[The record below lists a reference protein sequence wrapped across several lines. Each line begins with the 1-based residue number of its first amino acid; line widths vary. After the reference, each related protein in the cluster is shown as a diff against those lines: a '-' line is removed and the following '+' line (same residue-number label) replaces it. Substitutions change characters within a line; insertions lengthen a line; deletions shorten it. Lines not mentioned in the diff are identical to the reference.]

1 MTATLLQI
9 ESSAQLLA
17 DEVEGWLKNLT
28 ETSPANPL
36 PASPVSAPAPVFD
49 IKALAA
55 AGLAEVERSQR
66 ATLAAQRLA
75 RPVLLA
81 RLTRRHLRPADRA
94 SVHIRRAAAELAT
107 GGWCRG
113 VLRDARG
120 QHCILGALQA
130 VPADNDTAL
139 RSHIHIRAAMTTP
152 AYARPSDAY
161 IERLEHDARRHG
173 QDAAAVRRAHEI
185 AVHNNLTAPT
195 VGAVLELLERAAAIA
210 ESSGD

>member
-1 MTATLLQI
+1 MTATLQQI
-9 ESSAQLLA
+9 ESSARILA

-36 PASPVSAPAPVFD
+36 PASAVSAPKPVFD

-55 AGLAEVERSQR
+55 AGLAEVERSQH
-66 ATLAAQRLA
+66 ATRTAQQLV
-75 RPVLLA
+75 RPGLLA

-113 VLRDARG
+113 TLRDARG

-130 VPADNDTAL
+130 VPADADTAL

-152 AYARPSDAY
+152 AYAQPSAAS
-161 IERLEHDARRHG
+161 IERLEQDARRHG
-173 QDAAAVRRAHEI
+173 QDAVAVRRAYEI
-185 AVHNNLTAPT
+185 AAHNNVVAPT
-195 VGAVLELLERAAAIA
+195 VGAVLELLENAAAIA
-210 ESSGD
+210 ERSGD